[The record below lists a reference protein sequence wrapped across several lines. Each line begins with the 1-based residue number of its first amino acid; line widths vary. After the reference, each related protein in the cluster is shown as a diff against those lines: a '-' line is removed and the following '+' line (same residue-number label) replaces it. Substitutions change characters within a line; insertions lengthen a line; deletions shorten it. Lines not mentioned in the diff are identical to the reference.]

1 MSTNLSAE
9 KRTFVPGQ
17 HVRYVP
23 YHAHGDA
30 SHPDCEN
37 GVVSSVRTHSPVDG
51 SPIEPPII
59 FVRFGGGET
68 GQGCN
73 PDQLR

>member
-1 MSTNLSAE
+1 MASPS
-9 KRTFVPGQ
+9 KTFTIGQ

-23 YHAHGDA
+23 YHAYGDA

-37 GVVSSVRTHSPVDG
+37 GVVTSIRTHSPVDG
-51 SPIEPPII
+51 SEMVPPII
-59 FVRFGGGET
+59 FVRFRGET
-68 GQGCN
+68 SQGCN